1 MERIPESFKSVQHYL
16 GSYVYPLL
24 EETRAQLHSSLEIIC
39 TAPYA
44 EVISFLEFKQ
54 YETKKYNVKVDY
66 WRNRFRDRGKE
77 PYRTLPGDVLILAD
91 AKPETVSDLQRAGRS
106 WAFVSVTNITEEE
119 NEDGF
124 NCTFFKVKALKE
136 FDLNIETKSSL
147 FVIFLRNLTSNRR
160 IWEALHMSG
169 NLKVVKD
176 VLCIDSMVS

>member
-44 EVISFLEFKQ
+44 KVINFLESKQ

-91 AKPETVSDLQRAGRS
+91 AKPETVSDLQKGRQ
-106 WAFVSVTNITEEE
+106 
-119 NEDGF
+119 
-124 NCTFFKVKALKE
+124 
-136 FDLNIETKSSL
+136 
-147 FVIFLRNLTSNRR
+147 
-160 IWEALHMSG
+160 
-169 NLKVVKD
+169 VVG
-176 VLCIDSMVS
+176 IRFSH

>member
-54 YETKKYNVKVDY
+54 YETKKYNVRVDC
-66 WRNRFRDRGKE
+66 WRNRFSDRGKE

-119 NEDGF
+119 NEEG
-124 NCTFFKVKALKE
+124 CTCFKVKALKE

-169 NLKVVKD
+169 NLKVVKE